1 MHNAALA
8 VMAAENSAFA
18 QWHYFRFDIP
28 PDQLETALK
37 LLHRKRF
44 HGVNLTVPHKVIA
57 YDLIKAIDPSA
68 RPVGAVNTLRWH
80 PDGYEGFNTD
90 GYGLTRGLSDD
101 LQVNLRGTD
110 VILLGAGGAGRGAA
124 IECVAQG
131 CRSLCIGNRTRQRA
145 EELSALLRQIDPAAD
160 VRIFDPDAPPSD
172 LPADALVINATSAG
186 LKPTDPQ
193 PIDLSSLPGT
203 PKIFDM
209 IYNPPETAL
218 LGSARSRGFAFANGF
233 SMLIY
238 QGARSLEIWSGEK
251 IPVEAMFRGAR
262 EGMVAN

>member
-8 VMAAENSAFA
+8 EMAAKDPAFSD
-18 QWHYFRFDIP
+18 WRYYRFDVP
-28 PDQLETALK
+28 PDQLGTALK

-57 YDLIKAIDPSA
+57 FDLIKTIDPAA

-90 GYGLTRGLSDD
+90 GYGLARGLNED
-101 LQVNLRGTD
+101 LRVDLFGTD

-124 IECVAQG
+124 IECVAQA
-131 CRSLCIGNRTRQRA
+131 CHSLSIGNRTQQRA
-145 EELSALLRQIDPAAD
+145 EELRTLLRKIDPAAD
-160 VRIFDPDAPPSD
+160 VRVFDPGAPPSD
-172 LPADALVINATSAG
+172 LPPDALVINATSAG

-193 PIDLSSLPGT
+193 PIDLSTLRGT
-203 PKIFDM
+203 PKVFDM
-209 IYNPPETAL
+209 IYNPPESAL
-218 LGSARSRGFAFANGF
+218 LRSARSRGFVFANGF

-238 QGARSLEIWSGEK
+238 QARV
-251 IPVEAMFRGAR
+251 PVKAMFRGAR
-262 EGMVAN
+262 QGMAAN